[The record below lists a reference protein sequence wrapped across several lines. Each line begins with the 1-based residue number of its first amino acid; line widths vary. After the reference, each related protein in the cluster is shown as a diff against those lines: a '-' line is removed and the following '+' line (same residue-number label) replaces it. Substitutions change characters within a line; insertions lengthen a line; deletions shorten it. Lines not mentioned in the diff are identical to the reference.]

1 MNVLEMEHA
10 QIKVFAMIPL
20 DFVNAIMDLKD
31 SFAKVKVNNLICSIN
46 TFINISLAFFGIGV
60 SCPGGSIPCNGN
72 GQCDLT
78 NGLCICNSLTVGS
91 DCSGNLYN
99 HFNFSIGES

>member
-31 SFAKVKVNNLICSIN
+31 SFAKVKLNNLICSIN
-46 TFINISLAFFGIGV
+46 TFIQLIDPKNDFI
-60 SCPGGSIPCNGN
+60 
-72 GQCDLT
+72 
-78 NGLCICNSLTVGS
+78 
-91 DCSGNLYN
+91 
-99 HFNFSIGES
+99 FNFNFHDKMKIFERFEFGAK

>member
-31 SFAKVKVNNLICSIN
+31 AFAKVKLKD
-46 TFINISLAFFGIGV
+46 
-60 SCPGGSIPCNGN
+60 PRK
-72 GQCDLT
+72 D
-78 NGLCICNSLTVGS
+78 
-91 DCSGNLYN
+91 
-99 HFNFSIGES
+99 

>member
-1 MNVLEMEHA
+1 MEHA

-31 SFAKVKVNNLICSIN
+31 AFAKVKLNSSIN
-46 TFINISLAFFGIGV
+46 SFINISLTFFKIGV
-60 SCPGGSIPCNGN
+60 SCPGGSVPCNGN

-78 NGLCICNSLTVGS
+78 NGHCICNSLTVGS

-99 HFNFSIGES
+99 HSNFSIG